1 MCIRVNLR
9 LIVENNAL
17 LTSFEVWQQI
27 VKLFILYGKY
37 RKSIAFF
44 IFIFTQQKCIFL
56 ETNKFEKK
64 YFSGDKVVTTISC
77 LQRHTRQQLRQ
88 SVGQTIVA
96 CRITA
101 KYCVQPP
108 SGLLR
113 EKLIFSSAFNKSLT
127 VKSCQFVVKKISQ
140 AYMLFQLVNIV

>member
-1 MCIRVNLR
+1 MSFLLWNDCFYNCLRQLSPHGLNPKVIINKMFIRVNLR

-17 LTSFEVWQQI
+17 LTSFKVWQQI

-88 SVGQTIVA
+88 SVGQTTVA
-96 CRITA
+96 CLITA
-101 KYCVQPP
+101 K
-108 SGLLR
+108 
-113 EKLIFSSAFNKSLT
+113 
-127 VKSCQFVVKKISQ
+127 
-140 AYMLFQLVNIV
+140 